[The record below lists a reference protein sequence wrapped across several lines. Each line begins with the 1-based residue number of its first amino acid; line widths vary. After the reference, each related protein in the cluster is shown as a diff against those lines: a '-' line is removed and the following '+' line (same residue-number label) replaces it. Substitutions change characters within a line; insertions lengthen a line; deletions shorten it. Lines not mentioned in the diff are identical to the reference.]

1 MAVVALTESE
11 RNTLMFN
18 AEWKQICQQRVLT
31 KAAYFMTL
39 TSALTIQDMKN
50 RLHAATL
57 EYNPNILINDEF
69 LGSTFLFNMLTRD
82 FANKDDEA
90 VGLVAQVEA
99 YLDATNPKRF
109 DYIVDDY
116 FVDRTVT
123 MLH

>member
-1 MAVVALTESE
+1 MEVALTESE

-18 AEWKQICQQRVLT
+18 LEWKQICQQRVFA

-50 RLHAATL
+50 RLYSAQV
-57 EYNPNILINDEF
+57 EYNPNLLLNDEF
-69 LGSTFLFNMLTRD
+69 LGSTFLFNMLTRG
-82 FANKDDEA
+82 FAFKEDSE
-90 VGLVAQVEA
+90 VGLTAQVEA
-99 YLDATNPKRF
+99 YLDATDPKRF

-116 FVDRTVT
+116 FIDRTVT